1 MTAELVGSDHWG
13 IGASGDFLVMLKTKE
28 GADLEV
34 FIDESDANGWQ
45 DGTKVEMV
53 VKMVERTINGETTD
67 GFFEA
72 QSAKTISGG
81 TG

>member
-1 MTAELVGSDHWG
+1 
-13 IGASGDFLVMLKTKE
+13 MLKTTE
-28 GADLEV
+28 GSDLQV

-53 VKMVERTINGETTD
+53 VKMVERTIDDETTD

-72 QSAKTISGG
+72 VSAKTISEG
-81 TG
+81 TTKKAKVT